1 MTGCGARLRRDEC
14 FRVSI
19 QEPVVL
25 RLKNAVGANG
35 FSTDAGEIAPQ
46 LEEWRGK
53 YHGHSPL
60 LLKPASTAE
69 VSAILRICNDT
80 GTALVPPGGNTG
92 LVGGQIP
99 LHGEVLLSTKRLN
112 KLRALDQSGMTLTA
126 EAGVT
131 LAQVQHAADDKHLF
145 FPLSLASEGSCTI
158 GGNVAT
164 NAGGTH
170 VLRYGMTRAL
180 VLGLEVVLPGGTVLE
195 MLRALHK
202 DNSGYDLKQM
212 FIGSE
217 GTLGVITA
225 ATLRLFPKP
234 DVAVTALAAVPSP
247 DCAVKLLGAMQ
258 AHTGGMLSA
267 FELMPRIA
275 MELVTRHIESTRDPL
290 GQPSPWYVLMEATGG
305 RHANLAASFEDGLA
319 DAIASGL
326 ASDAVVASSAAQAAA
341 LWKLRESISE
351 SQKRE
356 GASIKHDIAVP
367 VAAIPDFLA
376 RATPAVLAIAPGARP
391 VSFGHLGDG
400 NLHFNF
406 NSPQA
411 GDDPQFL
418 ALWEEMQQTVH
429 DIVKEFGGTISAEHG
444 IGVMKVAQLPRYK
457 SHEELDAMRAL
468 KRTFD
473 PKNILNPGKLIPPVL
488 RL

>member
-1 MTGCGARLRRDEC
+1 MILSESVAT
-14 FRVSI
+14 
-19 QEPVVL
+19 
-25 RLKNAVGANG
+25 RLKEAVGARG
-35 FSTDAGEIAPQ
+35 FSTDAAEMAPH
-46 LEEWRGK
+46 LEEWRSK

-60 LLKPASTAE
+60 LLKPATTAE
-69 VSAILRICNDT
+69 VSTILGICNES
-80 GTALVPPGGNTG
+80 GTAVVTQGGNTG

-99 LHGEVLLSTKRLN
+99 LHGEVLLSTQRLN
-112 KLRALDQSGMTLTA
+112 NIRGLDESGMTLTA

-131 LAQVQHAADDKHLF
+131 LAQVQRAADEKQLL
-145 FPLSLASEGSCTI
+145 FPLSLASEGSCSI
-158 GGNVAT
+158 GGNIAT

-180 VLGLEVVLPGGTVLE
+180 VLGLEVVQADGTLLP

-202 DNSGYDLKQM
+202 DNSGYDLKQA

-217 GTLGVITA
+217 GSLGVITA

-234 DVAVTALAAVPSP
+234 EIAVTALAAVPSP
-247 DCAVKLLGAMQ
+247 AAAVRLLGAMQ
-258 AHTGGMLSA
+258 NHTGGMLSA

-275 MELVTRHIESTRDPL
+275 LDFVTRHIDGTRDPFSA
-290 GQPSPWYVLMEATGG
+290 PSPWYVLMEATAG
-305 RHANLAASFEDGLA
+305 RHANLTASFEDGLA
-319 DAIASGL
+319 DAITEGL
-326 ASDAVVASSAAQAAA
+326 ANDAVVASSAAQAAG

-356 GASIKHDIAVP
+356 GASIKHDISVP

-376 RATPAVLAIAPGARP
+376 KAVPAVLTLLPGARP

-406 NSPQA
+406 NSPKQ
-411 GDDPQFL
+411 GDDPAFL
-418 ALWEEMQQTVH
+418 AQWEEVQQTVH
-429 DIVKEFGGTISAEHG
+429 DIVKEFGGSISAEHG
-444 IGVMKVAQLPRYK
+444 IGAMKVAQLPRYK

-468 KRTFD
+468 KRAFD
-473 PKNILNPGKLIPPVL
+473 PKNILNPGKTVPAVL

>member
-1 MTGCGARLRRDEC
+1 MT
-14 FRVSI
+14 
-19 QEPVVL
+19 VL
-25 RLKNAVGANG
+25 ERLKDAVGAKG
-35 FSTDAGEIAPQ
+35 FSTDPDEIAPH

-60 LLKPASTAE
+60 LLKPATTAE
-69 VSAILRICNDT
+69 VSAILRLCNDS
-80 GTALVPPGGNTG
+80 GTAIVPQGGNTG

-99 LHGEVLLSTKRLN
+99 LHGEVLLSTRRLN
-112 KLRALDQSGMTLTA
+112 KIRAVDDDGMTLTA

-131 LAQVQHAADDKHLF
+131 LAEVQHAAAERNFL
-145 FPLSLASEGSCTI
+145 FPLSLASQGSCTI
-158 GGNVAT
+158 GGNIAT

-180 VLGLEVVLPGGTVLE
+180 VLGLEVVLANGTVLE

-225 ATLRLFPKP
+225 ATLRLFPQP
-234 DVAVTALAAVPSP
+234 EVSVTALAAVPSP
-247 DCAVKLLGAMQ
+247 DAAVKLLGAMQ
-258 AHTGGMLSA
+258 SHTGGMLSA

-275 MELVTRHIESTRDPL
+275 MEFVTKHIDGTRDPL
-290 GQPSPWYVLMEATGG
+290 AAPSPWYVLMEATGG
-305 RHANLAASFEDGLA
+305 KHANLAASFQDGLA
-319 DAIASGL
+319 AAIAGGL
-326 ASDAVVASSAAQAAA
+326 ASDAVVASSAGQAAS

-367 VAAIPDFLA
+367 VASIPDFLA
-376 RATPAVLAIAPGARP
+376 RATPAVLAVVPGARA

-406 NSPQA
+406 NAPRP
-411 GDDPQFL
+411 GDDPAFL
-418 ALWEEMQQTVH
+418 AQWEEVQQTVH
-429 DIVKEFGGTISAEHG
+429 DIVKTFGGSISAEHG
-444 IGVMKVAQLPRYK
+444 IGAMKAAQLPRYK

-468 KRTFD
+468 KHAFD

>member
-1 MTGCGARLRRDEC
+1 MTLPQA
-14 FRVSI
+14 
-19 QEPVVL
+19 VL
-25 RLKNAVGANG
+25 DRLKDAVGAKG
-35 FSTDAGEIAPQ
+35 FSTDPVEIAPY

-53 YHGHSPL
+53 YQGRSPL
-60 LLKPASTAE
+60 LLKPATTAE
-69 VSAILRICNDT
+69 VSAALRIAHET
-80 GTALVPPGGNTG
+80 GTPIVTQGGNTG

-99 LHGEVLLSTKRLN
+99 FHGEVLLSTRRLN
-112 KLRALDQSGMTLTA
+112 QIGAIDESGMTLTV

-131 LAQVQHAADDKHLF
+131 LAQVQRAADDKNLL

-158 GGNVAT
+158 GGNIAT

-180 VLGLEVVLPGGTVLE
+180 VLGVQVVLANGTVLDL
-195 MLRALHK
+195 LRALHK

-234 DVAVTALAAVPSP
+234 DVSVTAFAAVPTP
-247 DCAVKLLGAMQ
+247 AAALNLLSAMQ
-258 AHTGGMLSA
+258 ARTSGALSA
-267 FELMPRIA
+267 FELIPRIA
-275 MELVTRHIESTRDPL
+275 LEFVTRHIEGTRDPL
-290 GQPSPWYVLMEATGG
+290 SAASPWYVLMEATGG
-305 RHANLAASFEDGLA
+305 RHANLAASFEAGLA
-319 DAIASGL
+319 DAMAGGE
-326 ASDAVVASSAAQAAA
+326 ASDAVVASSQAQAAA
-341 LWKLRESISE
+341 LWKLREGISE

-356 GASIKHDIAVP
+356 GASIKHDISVP
-367 VAAIPDFLA
+367 VATIPDFLA
-376 RATPAVLAIAPGARP
+376 RATPMVEALVPGARA

-406 NSPQA
+406 NAPA
-411 GDDPQFL
+411 GGDGDAFL
-418 ALWEEMQQTVH
+418 AHWDEVQQRVH
-429 DIVKEFGGTISAEHG
+429 DMVQEFGGSISAEHG
-444 IGVMKVAQLPRYK
+444 IGAMKVAALPRYK

-468 KRTFD
+468 KAAFD
-473 PKNILNPGKLIPPVL
+473 PKNILNPGKTVPPVL

>member
-1 MTGCGARLRRDEC
+1 MTAVFD
-14 FRVSI
+14 
-19 QEPVVL
+19 
-25 RLKNAVGANG
+25 RLKDAVGGHG
-35 FSTDAGEIAPQ
+35 FSEDPAELAPH

-53 YHGHSPL
+53 YKGHSPL
-60 LLKPASTAE
+60 LLKPATTAE
-69 VSAILRICNDT
+69 VSSILRICHE
-80 GTALVPPGGNTG
+80 TATPLVPQGGNTG

-99 LHGEVLLSTKRLN
+99 FHGEVLLSTKRLN
-112 KLRALDQSGMTLTA
+112 NIRALDESGATLTV

-131 LAQVQHAADDKHLF
+131 LAQVQAAAGEKHFL

-158 GGNVAT
+158 GGNIAT

-180 VLGLEVVLPGGTVLE
+180 VLGLEVVTANGTVLD

-202 DNSGYDLKQM
+202 DNTGYDLKQN

-225 ATLRLFPKP
+225 ACLRLFPKP
-234 DVAVTALAAVPSP
+234 DLAVTAFAAVPSP
-247 DCAVKLLGAMQ
+247 AAAIKLLGAMQ
-258 AHTGGMLSA
+258 ARTGGMLSA
-267 FELMPRIA
+267 FELVPRIA
-275 MELVTRHIESTRDPL
+275 LEFVTRHIDGTRDPL
-290 GQPSPWYVLMEATGG
+290 TAPAPWYVLMEATGG
-305 RHANLAASFEDGLA
+305 REAGLAASFEAALGDAMADG
-319 DAIASGL
+319 I
-326 ASDAVVASSAAQAAA
+326 ASDAVVAASEAQAAA

-356 GASIKHDIAVP
+356 GASIKHDISVP

-376 RATPAVLAIAPGARP
+376 KAIPAVLALAPGARP

-406 NSPQA
+406 NSPKA
-411 GDDPQFL
+411 GNDPAFL
-418 ALWEEMQQTVH
+418 AQWDEIQRAVH
-429 DIVKEFGGTISAEHG
+429 DIVKEFGGSISAEHG

-457 SHEELDAMRAL
+457 SHEELEAMRAI
-468 KRTFD
+468 KAAFD
-473 PKNILNPGKLIPPVL
+473 PKNIFNPGKTVPPVL
-488 RL
+488 KL